1 MEPWLEE
8 IIQLSETVLGR
19 EFGTTAYWVM
29 TGLLAGCL
37 MVFGWSF
44 ISLVLRARSGLI
56 TTFLGLVLP
65 LAVGAFA
72 LAAVEI
78 HANPSLTNELA
89 QQVLPWVAFGLGA
102 FVTVLTLSR
111 AVFGF
116 KEGKSLLAVLFVY
129 ALAAGV
135 IFLGRSIFEST
146 ESGLDKI
153 ERRDYESFNLF
164 D

>member
-1 MEPWLEE
+1 MEPWFEE
-8 IIQLSETVLGR
+8 IFQLAETVMGR
-19 EFGTTAYWVM
+19 EFGTPGFWVM
-29 TGLLAGCL
+29 VGLLAGCL
-37 MVFGWSF
+37 LVFGWSF

-56 TTFLGLVLP
+56 MTFLGLLLP

-72 LAAVEI
+72 LAATELY
-78 HANPSLTNELA
+78 ANPSLNSDLA
-89 QQVLPWVAFGLGA
+89 QQVLPWVALGVGA
-102 FVTVLTLSR
+102 FVTVLTISR

-116 KEGKSLLAVLFVY
+116 REGKSLLAVLFVY

-135 IFLGRSIFEST
+135 VFIGRSIFDST

-153 ERRDYESFNLF
+153 EPRDYESFNLF

>member
-1 MEPWLEE
+1 MEPWFEE
-8 IIQLSETVLGR
+8 IVQLSETILGR
-19 EFGTTAYWVM
+19 EYGTAGFWVM
-29 TGLLAGCL
+29 GGLLAGCL
-37 MVFGWSF
+37 LVFGWSF
-44 ISLVLRARSGLI
+44 VSLVLRARSGLI
-56 TTFLGLVLP
+56 MTFVGLVLP

-111 AVFGF
+111 VVFGF

-129 ALAAGV
+129 ALAAGL
-135 IFLGRSIFEST
+135 IFIGRSIFEST

-153 ERRDYESFNLF
+153 EPRDYESFNLF
-164 D
+164 E